1 MLLDMSSIDYKKEK
15 SMSDCKVYP
24 ADTVDIYG
32 NVWPTVGENIRNG
45 IFGKLKVAKIKIDGK
60 NITSSDLKVSSI
72 QEKDFTID
80 KKAIFIIVDKVYRP
94 IGNIRIFYFDR
105 FSVISSNYNLQDVKA
120 DISVLYTEF

>member
-15 SMSDCKVYP
+15 SMSDCKIYP

-45 IFGKLKVAKIKIDGK
+45 IFGKLKVAKIKIDGT

-72 QEKDFTID
+72 QEKDFVID
-80 KKAIFIIVDKVYRP
+80 KKAIFIIVDKVYMP
-94 IGNIRIFYFDR
+94 IGNIRIFYFER
-105 FSVISSNYNLQDVKA
+105 FSLISTSYKLQDVKA
-120 DISVLYTEF
+120 DISVLYTEY

>member
-1 MLLDMSSIDYKKEK
+1 
-15 SMSDCKVYP
+15 MSDCKVYP

-72 QEKDFTID
+72 QELDFTID

-94 IGNIRIFYFDR
+94 IGNIRIFYFER
-105 FSVISSNYNLQDVKA
+105 LSVISSTYKLQDVKA